1 LSHDGVWGVN
11 GGVEEAA
18 VTDTLDVF
26 KKTGL
31 LKGNVDAAQVIDR
44 RFVDEALAKLG
55 KQ

>member
-1 LSHDGVWGVN
+1 MPSLASKNW
-11 GGVEEAA
+11 
-18 VTDTLDVF
+18 TLGSASTPMVL
-26 KKTGL
+26 KTGL